1 VRYRRK
7 LQTFR
12 VRGCQVTVHENTFRI
27 VLDYT
32 YTHPWLHRDALL
44 NRQWAA
50 TAQERFM
57 YQEYLRAG
65 QLSVRLKL
73 LQITTF
79 FEALVREL
87 LGVESRLVLRNS
99 YQLGGLQPLSW

>member
-1 VRYRRK
+1 
-7 LQTFR
+7 
-12 VRGCQVTVHENTFRI
+12 
-27 VLDYT
+27 
-32 YTHPWLHRDALL
+32 
-44 NRQWAA
+44 
-50 TAQERFM
+50 M
-57 YQEYLRAG
+57 S

-79 FEALVREL
+79 FEGLVREL